1 MVNLLVGL
9 IGGILTKDIVVRL
22 STEDGTA
29 TRKNKCH
36 KFHIEVNNFS
46 SRITQDYRKLLNL
59 CSGTNVCCTCGVYT
73 VVIKIHIAPII
84 T

>member
-9 IGGILTKDIVVRL
+9 IGLFLTKDIVVRL

-46 SRITQDYRKLLNL
+46 SRIKQDYR
-59 CSGTNVCCTCGVYT
+59 
-73 VVIKIHIAPII
+73 
-84 T
+84 